1 MFTSQVPVRAR
12 VRGPQLCYWLL
23 PEGEEGRRP
32 RDAAPQSTHWSPVV
46 DTPTGDAS
54 GLDHLLGGAYQSDP
68 VSFFQCFP
76 EGTDMTSILDFYFQ
90 VSDEQ
95 ILFRVT
101 GETDDVDCSVVEAPT
116 ALARQVVQVG
126 ISPALYSKGLSVSS
140 LFS

>member
-1 MFTSQVPVRAR
+1 M
-12 VRGPQLCYWLL
+12 
-23 PEGEEGRRP
+23 
-32 RDAAPQSTHWSPVV
+32 V

-54 GLDHLLGGAYQSDP
+54 GLYHLLGGAYQSDP